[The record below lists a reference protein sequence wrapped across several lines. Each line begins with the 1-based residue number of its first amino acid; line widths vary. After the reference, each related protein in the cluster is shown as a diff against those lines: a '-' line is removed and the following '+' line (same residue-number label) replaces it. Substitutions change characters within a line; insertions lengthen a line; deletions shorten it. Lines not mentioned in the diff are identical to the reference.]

1 MATDSTYFENSL
13 QLDISEEEVLPYV
26 FLYSRLFTH
35 MRQRMAALTFALIV
49 AASCFAPF
57 LVSEDSDAIST
68 EDYTISVPFHQV
80 TNLIPRIVGNG
91 ESTTYSVYITN
102 NSEHVLDVAFSGES
116 NVTYL
121 TWDPLEPITL
131 MPAGDPKN
139 GDFVK
144 VTVTIHVDEVI
155 PSLKGG
161 MFFLTVSIADV
172 EDSTFTISPVTFAID
187 VNSKLDTSGSYNK
200 FFGVIPNTLQDPF
213 STPVIPFLVS
223 ILTVFLLGLFIGRI
237 LIPLFARYID
247 EDKKRY
253 SGVLS
258 LAAPIIA
265 VLLYLG
271 NALEIVSTDL
281 NLIVDLEKIATAV
294 FIMLLAMVGWKIY
307 VLIVKTSLTRLGKVQ
322 DSPLDL
328 SFLPIFTMLGKIVL
342 WVGSISAIL
351 HVFGFDLT
359 AILMSAGII
368 TLGITLGAQNVLSQ
382 LFNGISLLLTRP
394 FREGDYLMIN
404 NETYK
409 VVRIRLMNTELT
421 NTYNDRIISF
431 PNNVLASQ
439 TIVNMSKNDRTFTMK
454 ILFQIPYGDDMD
466 QVEKVVID
474 MANKSKYL
482 VHDGKYGKPEVKL
495 MEFKN
500 TGLEMSLEATVVD
513 FSYADNILS
522 DMKKELY
529 IALAEAGI
537 QMPYEKLR
545 VGRLDEDGSSPRDG

>member
-35 MRQRMAALTFALIV
+35 MRQRMVALTFALIV

-155 PSLKGG
+155 PSMKGG

-213 STPVIPFLVS
+213 STAVIPFLVS

-482 VHDGKYGKPEVKL
+482 VHDEKYGKPEVKL

-545 VGRLDEDGSSPRDG
+545 VGRLDEDGPSPRDG

>member
-1 MATDSTYFENSL
+1 
-13 QLDISEEEVLPYV
+13 
-26 FLYSRLFTH
+26 
-35 MRQRMAALTFALIV
+35 MRQRMVALTFALIV

-482 VHDGKYGKPEVKL
+482 VHDEKYGKPEVKL

-545 VGRLDEDGSSPRDG
+545 VGRLDEDGPSPRDG

>member
-482 VHDGKYGKPEVKL
+482 VHDEKYGKPEVKL

-545 VGRLDEDGSSPRDG
+545 VGRLDEDGPSPRDG